1 MYGNTKSFMSP
12 AASMGVLLVC
22 KFDHDKRKG
31 GLVDNNNFKKYNDD
45 DTDKCIMYR
54 VYPVFL
60 WGCSVFYFSKSF
72 LPRNCYNPNRRKG
85 KHLKGGRI
93 DNDYGTK
100 IKC

>member
-54 VYPVFL
+54 VYPVFFVGL
-60 WGCSVFYFSKSF
+60 FCLLFFEILFASQLLQSQQKE
-72 LPRNCYNPNRRKG
+72 RKTFERG
-85 KHLKGGRI
+85 K
-93 DNDYGTK
+93 D
-100 IKC
+100 

>member
-54 VYPVFL
+54 VYPVFFCGAVL
-60 WGCSVFYFSKSF
+60 SF
-72 LPRNCYNPNRRKG
+72 IFRNPFCLAIATIPTEG
-85 KHLKGGRI
+85 KENI
-93 DNDYGTK
+93 
-100 IKC
+100 